1 MEGLEHRPFV
11 AATAHHGLVEGE
23 AAPLLPTTPSD
34 IRSCATSEA
43 NLRKVSS
50 SANQAL
56 NGLEM
61 ILVAVWRAAWA
72 TTCLC

>member
-34 IRSCATSEA
+34 IRSCATSES
-43 NLRKVSS
+43 LRKV
-50 SANQAL
+50 
-56 NGLEM
+56 G
-61 ILVAVWRAAWA
+61 AAA
-72 TTCLC
+72 SE